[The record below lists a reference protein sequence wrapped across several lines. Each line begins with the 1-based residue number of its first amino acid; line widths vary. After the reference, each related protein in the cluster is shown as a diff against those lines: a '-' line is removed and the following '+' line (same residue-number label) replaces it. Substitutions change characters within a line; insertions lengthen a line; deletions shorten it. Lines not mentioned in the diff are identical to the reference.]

1 MKLLKVP
8 PGWVGDE
15 LRKPAVKVNLEDG
28 KPRAYFECTLES
40 AGDRWR
46 ATAVLRNHH
55 RVILDRQIREASTQW
70 AARVAATDALS
81 TRWAW
86 RLP

>member
-1 MKLLKVP
+1 MS
-8 PGWVGDE
+8 
-15 LRKPAVKVNLEDG
+15 VNLEDG
-28 KPRAYFECTLES
+28 KPRAYFECTFER
-40 AGDRWR
+40 AGDGWR
-46 ATAVLRNHH
+46 ATAVLRN
-55 RVILDRQIREASTQW
+55 RLAVVLDSQVRQASTQW

>member
-1 MKLLKVP
+1 VAINYQTL
-8 PGWVGDE
+8 
-15 LRKPAVKVNLEDG
+15 AAKVNLEDG

-40 AGDRWR
+40 AGERWR
-46 ATAVLRNHH
+46 ATAVLRN
-55 RVILDRQIREASTQW
+55 RLGVILDRQMKEASTQW